1 MSRLCQRSLRLAPLL
16 ALCAAAFAPKLAHT
30 QEQRAG
36 VRVGANYNY
45 LTGPSDPAGEPTL
58 LYGSAFAGVGFIA
71 GAYYDHGLTQLLSL
85 EIGLTYAR
93 HAGTGYAEDKKNDQ
107 KQSLSLSSHTLHIP
121 LLARARMPLGGVTLL
136 AALGPELLWTMASS
150 STITYEGI
158 DATPTPLKT
167 ADPLH
172 VGLSAALGVAI
183 PFGKGSVPI
192 ELRTIWDPFVPGSTR
207 DRFDNYKDLNNPGN
221 YQVAFN
227 WQFILSVGAELE
239 L

>member
-1 MSRLCQRSLRLAPLL
+1 MLCRLSQLALIFALVLAALAPSR
-16 ALCAAAFAPKLAHT
+16 AYA

-36 VRVGANYNY
+36 LRVGANYNY
-45 LTGPSDPAGEPTL
+45 LTGPSDPAGDPTL

-71 GAYYDHGLTQLLSL
+71 GAYYEHGLTPLLSIEL
-85 EIGLTYAR
+85 GLTYAR
-93 HAGTGYAEDKKNDQ
+93 HAGTGYAEDKKNNQ
-107 KQSLSLSSHTLHIP
+107 KQSLSLSAHTLHVP
-121 LLARARMPLGGVTLL
+121 LLVRLRQPVGGVTLL
-136 AALGPELLWTMASS
+136 AGLGPELLWTLASS

-158 DATPTPLKT
+158 DAQPTPLAT

-183 PFGKGSVPI
+183 PFGKGSLPI
-192 ELRTIWDPFVPGSTR
+192 ELRTIWDPMVPGSTR
-207 DRFDNYKDLNNPGN
+207 ERFDNYKDLNNPGN